1 MRPIAVPSANQ
12 MLLSGPVTSAPQQFA
27 VATGNSVRA
36 PVVVRRATLL
46 VSLNQMLWSGPAVMP
61 FKREGGIAIE
71 KWERRV
77 PSVAK
82 RPTPVE
88 SLNHNLPSVPTAIR
102 IPLTGNFVKL
112 LFDSVNRLIP
122 GVPPMYPPVSGN
134 HKLPSGPTTTV
145 FAPLPPADTG
155 CKNSA
160 KARVPGVN
168 LPSGPRAFIPAD
180 SANHKFPSGPH
191 VMPPDGPAPNES
203 GTP

>member
-12 MLLSGPVTSAPQQFA
+12 MLLAGPVTSAPQQFA

-61 FKREGGIAIE
+61 FKPEGGIAIE

-88 SLNHNLPSVPTAIR
+88 SLNHNLPSGPTAIR
-102 IPLTGNFVKL
+102 IPLTGGCGL
-112 LFDSVNRLIP
+112 AIP
-122 GVPPMYPPVSGN
+122 RE
-134 HKLPSGPTTTV
+134 
-145 FAPLPPADTG
+145 
-155 CKNSA
+155 SA
-160 KARVPGVN
+160 AWR
-168 LPSGPRAFIPAD
+168 PR
-180 SANHKFPSGPH
+180 SEEHTS
-191 VMPPDGPAPNES
+191 ELQS
-203 GTP
+203 